1 MLARVPPRYRALLLD
16 AAGTLLHPAEP
27 IADSYARVGRR
38 HGLDIDAAT
47 IAPRIGPSMREARPL
62 RRDDPEWR
70 AYWQTVV
77 HRCTGS
83 DDPRVLDEL
92 LAYFRGPS
100 AWTISPGAEQ
110 CCATL
115 REHGFALALV
125 SNWDVHLRPLAAKL
139 GIDRWFDAMLISAEE
154 QLEKPDPE
162 LFLRAC
168 ARIGVEPAAAVHVG
182 NDPDDDIA
190 GARAAGCAAWL
201 LGRDVTSFEALARQL
216 VQGST

>member
-1 MLARVPPRYRALLLD
+1 
-16 AAGTLLHPAEP
+16 
-27 IADSYARVGRR
+27 
-38 HGLDIDAAT
+38 
-47 IAPRIGPSMREARPL
+47 
-62 RRDDPEWR
+62 
-70 AYWQTVV
+70 
-77 HRCTGS
+77 
-83 DDPRVLDEL
+83 
-92 LAYFRGPS
+92 
-100 AWTISPGAEQ
+100 
-110 CCATL
+110 
-115 REHGFALALV
+115 HGFALALV